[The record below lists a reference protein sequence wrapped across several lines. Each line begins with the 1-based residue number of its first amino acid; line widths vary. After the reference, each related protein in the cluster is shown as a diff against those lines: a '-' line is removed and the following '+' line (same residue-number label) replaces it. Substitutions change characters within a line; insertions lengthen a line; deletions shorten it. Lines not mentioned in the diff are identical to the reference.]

1 MILIIP
7 NFNQLV
13 YLKNLINQW
22 QSYHPDYDIYVID
35 NGSTYEPLLDYYN
48 SGIKAYIV
56 RYKQN
61 DFVGNLRSW
70 IDTNK
75 PEWYVISDPDISI
88 HPATPPNFLDYFK
101 QAIEQGYHRAGFD
114 LIYDD
119 IPDWNPK
126 KQWIQ
131 GDQKELH
138 GDKVL
143 VGDYVGYRA
152 PIDTTFA
159 LYTSH
164 NSGWQAPM
172 SGKDWGNC
180 VRLFNA
186 YHLPFYEHKDYL
198 NEERKYYYQSTKKRD
213 RGKPS
218 AGRSHF
224 NPYSGMYE
232 DGE

>member
-88 HPATPPNFLDYFK
+88 HPATPPN
-101 QAIEQGYHRAGFD
+101 
-114 LIYDD
+114 
-119 IPDWNPK
+119 P
-126 KQWIQ
+126 
-131 GDQKELH
+131 
-138 GDKVL
+138 
-143 VGDYVGYRA
+143 
-152 PIDTTFA
+152 
-159 LYTSH
+159 
-164 NSGWQAPM
+164 
-172 SGKDWGNC
+172 
-180 VRLFNA
+180 
-186 YHLPFYEHKDYL
+186 
-198 NEERKYYYQSTKKRD
+198 
-213 RGKPS
+213 
-218 AGRSHF
+218 
-224 NPYSGMYE
+224 
-232 DGE
+232 